1 MGHWWEALMGR
12 IFTHMT
18 MSLDGF
24 IADPDDGVGE
34 LFGWYEAGPV
44 TVPSADERWSFQVDE
59 DSARLLREVM
69 GATGALVCGRRL
81 FEHTSG
87 WGDRHPIGAP
97 VVVVTHQAPGDAGR
111 WQTISFA
118 DGVKQGL
125 DAAGQL
131 AGDRDVCIASASIA
145 AQALDL
151 DLVDEVIISLAPVML
166 GKGIAYFG
174 DLANAPHR
182 FGDPVIIAG
191 HRVTHLRYPVLRA
204 GR

>member
-1 MGHWWEALMGR
+1 MGR

-59 DSARLLREVM
+59 DSARMLRGVM
-69 GATGALVCGRRL
+69 STTGALVCGRRL
-81 FEHTSG
+81 FEHTRG
-87 WGDRHPIGAP
+87 WGDRHPIGAS
-97 VVVVTHQAPGDAGR
+97 VVVVTHQAPEDAGR

-118 DGVKQGL
+118 DGVKQG
-125 DAAGQL
+125 
-131 AGDRDVCIASASIA
+131 
-145 AQALDL
+145 L

-174 DLANAPHR
+174 DLAHPPHR